1 MQQFQI
7 QNVHALVVFQSLSHV
22 QLIVTPW
29 TAAYQTSLSFT
40 TSGSLLKLMSIV
52 SMTPSNHVI
61 LFHPLYL
68 LPSIFPSIRVFF
80 NVWVLGIKQPKYWRF
95 SISPSNEYSRL
106 IPFSIDWF
114 DLLVIQGTLK
124 ILLQHHSLKAPC
136 SDIL

>member
-52 SMTPSNHVI
+52 SMTPYNHVI

-80 NVWVLGIKQPKYWRF
+80 NVWVLGIKQQKYWRF

-124 ILLQHHSLKAPC
+124 ILLQHHSSKAPC